1 MITGVVLAAGRSRRM
16 GAPKALLDVGGETF
30 MAHAVGA
37 LLGGGCAGVIA
48 VVGPDSDATA
58 DTARAAGAGVLV
70 NPDADAQQIDSLRL
84 AIQALLPGTEALIE
98 TPVDFPR
105 IDENIVRSLIDS
117 FSDQPAPIVIP
128 TYEGKHGHPTLFAHS
143 VWPELLA
150 DPLPEGARTVVHAHR
165 GDLREVPVA
174 NSGILFDVDT
184 PDDYSRIVGE

>member
-16 GAPKALLDVGGETF
+16 GAPKALLDAGGETF
-30 MAHAVGA
+30 LAHAVRA

-58 DTARAAGAGVLV
+58 DTARAAGAGILV
-70 NPDADAQQIDSLRL
+70 NPNAEAQQIDSLRI

-105 IDENIVRSLIDS
+105 IDANVVRALIS
-117 FSDQPAPIVIP
+117 AFSEQSAPVVVP
-128 TYEGKHGHPTLFAHS
+128 TYEGKHGHPTLFARS

-165 GDLREVPVA
+165 GDLLEVPVETA
-174 NSGILFDVDT
+174 GILFDVDT
-184 PDDYSRIVGE
+184 PEDYSRIVGE